1 MLAVAAFAP
10 LPDAPADA
18 APTHERVSKGHVLVV
33 AVLALTAASWAV
45 LMGVAP
51 LLQLRRMIQRRSSAD
66 VSIGYLLILL
76 PGFALWVG
84 YGLASGNPALVVPNS
99 VAFVVAAV
107 TVICAVRL
115 RRRRAGTAV
124 PGR

>member
-18 APTHERVSKGHVLVV
+18 APTHERVSRGHVLVV
-33 AVLALTAASWAV
+33 AVLALLAASW
-45 LMGVAP
+45 G
-51 LLQLRRMIQRRSSAD
+51 
-66 VSIGYLLILL
+66 LLILL

-84 YGLASGNPALVVPNS
+84 YGIASSDAALVVPNS

-107 TVICAVRL
+107 TTIGAEWL
-115 RRRRAGTAV
+115 RPARAGRCCHSV
-124 PGR
+124 RRSSGP